1 MLGLAL
7 RSPHRR
13 ATSSGSVSRNSPS
26 PPCHAMT
33 AAFDESESSSSR
45 NCHSWIWPPPA
56 EAANRGRRRA
66 YGGGSGGGGADVA
79 TPPPSDDV
87 GVKSAVEFEAIGPQ
101 PEEET
106 ATAAAAAAASASM
119 VLSVSDQT
127 AENNDCADGIDSNV
141 QLRRKRDG
149 NPGQREIQSMVL
161 PSHPPGDPTIKRTL
175 DRSYSCNT
183 QSPHRCFFPL
193 NMNLMISNRPHLSL
207 SECSFFPSTPG
218 ACSLPLTPSLRHDK
232 PTHPEEKKKA
242 FTDHLTKTLS
252 IFYALFNVTLG
263 LAVYVTDIVDG
274 SHPTAEQQW
283 AELANAENQTEA
295 NQVPQGLDLNGFCF
309 GHLIHSGLLLGYQ
322 IVFLTSSD
330 HKFYECASVPI
341 LALDLIYPMYSF
353 LLLFFIFK
361 YSNVIVNKNVVLA
374 RFGVMHCLSSSICF
388 WAWTIFRETLEAI
401 ANKESKSDLKDDKHS
416 ENKHNLTSEKPYA
429 LPMSPYDQGA
439 QMLTQYV
446 NTSLRRFTEICDYN
460 DQSMRTIYKDFSPY
474 LYPFSVEFSIL
485 VVGVLYMMWQ
495 NIAMCKKMDD
505 QDQNEKHS
513 TRQCRT
519 PLPIGHGETE
529 SNVVVYMDCHSS
541 HRGLFGGF
549 FVLILTIVSSILFFI
564 AIYMDE
570 KHKNRYD
577 LGIMLNIV
585 TSAIILILMT
595 VACIFGYRQITK
607 LDVNSAY
614 DHLLDDVLLFICIPA
629 YFLNGIFSIIPAIIH
644 SNIIGSFTII
654 LEVFQVLIQ
663 TLFILDGVRRSSNT
677 KQLRKKKPGRELV
690 TFLIISNIS
699 LWLMQTFEVKSH
711 EMQDNRHEFYGK
723 ELWIIL
729 GFILR
734 FALVIF
740 GSMRTNL
747 LDTNS
752 YHSGDII
759 SCCFI
764 KANNCIKYHIN
775 TSIYIF
781 LSLVTSLQQL
791 GLFFH
796 EVEFS
801 PHSQIDPLAETVHT
815 YTFRSVKCELKNT
828 DKMRSRSN
836 SGVRLDYYQR
846 LLHNVIMEHQNPVTG
861 LFPVSLENNHAW
873 IRDNVY
879 CVLSVWG
886 LSMAYKKMA
895 DQDEDRAKT
904 YELEQSC
911 VKLMRGLLMCMMQQK
926 EKVERFKQ
934 TQNPLDSLHAKYSSI
949 TGQIV
954 VGDNE
959 WGHLQIDAISLYL
972 LILAQMTAS
981 GLQIVFNLDEV
992 AFIQNLVFYIE
1003 CAYCTPDYGI
1013 WERGDKTNHG
1023 LPELNA
1029 SSIGMAKAAL
1039 EAMNELDL
1047 FGARGGPYS
1056 VIHVLADEA
1065 QKCQAVLQG
1074 NKDVADDYTRQLEE
1088 IMIKTNDGLRLVP
1101 ELYSV
1106 PAELVGEEYKEPGSQ
1121 QRISQGHCPFLWAQS
1136 LYIIGKLLQEG
1147 FLAPGELDPLNRRLC
1162 AEKKPDVVVQVVIL
1176 AEDNEIRDKLA
1187 EHDIVVQTIAEV
1199 APIEVQPAKVL
1210 SHLYTY
1216 LGRNKKLG
1224 MSGRKSR
1231 DVGILSTSK
1240 LYSLGDKIFAF
1251 TPQFTDMSQN
1261 YVASDYELMID
1272 ICKSEINFL
1281 KSSWQNMLGRP
1292 LVTIVCRRVH
1302 LEDGKLPLAMMTT
1315 MKKLKS
1321 GYINGTRVTLGNL
1334 TDFLSTSCIAN
1345 LSFLGSHEEG
1355 MPDKLNHQVQQ
1366 YLEEHSVRTL
1376 SQKCMLLNAG
1386 RTSVKGRHLLKR
1398 RMSVKGAVKKTRS
1411 INVDSETLGME
1422 SNASL
1427 ERRGSMFFTLNQL
1440 DVVDHAKDVRS
1451 PSPEEPREF
1460 RKREAAAMSISRH
1473 RHQSEAQ
1480 YADTEVE
1487 ELFAML
1493 RETESLEEQGDI
1505 LQYLVD
1511 TKGLDFNTGMLE
1523 YGKVVTVKD
1532 LLKGMLGK
1540 RVEDL
1545 AKSVTDLLVRQKQI
1559 TVGMPPNNEHTI
1571 TAPLPESDLR
1581 LLIRE
1586 AYGEDDS
1593 AAMLTQELLL
1603 YLAMFI
1609 RTEPQLFLE
1618 MLRLR
1623 VMATELSRTLICD
1636 GDEASEHLLNLSP
1649 FEMKNL
1655 LHHILSG
1662 KEFAISSVGRGN
1674 FSIVTNKSS
1683 RISKKSHISLG
1694 DTTEEVEPDRQGQWL
1709 RRRRLDGALNR
1720 VPRDFYPRVW
1730 GILEKC
1736 QGLDI
1741 AGKVLPQTLTQEM
1754 TPGELKFA
1762 LAVETVLNTIPQP
1775 EYRQLIVETLMVLTL
1790 VVEYN
1795 VVATLGGIIQVEYLV
1810 HKANELFL
1818 DDQMKCEGD
1827 ATLCCAKPKEMRETS
1842 RLGGLL
1848 CGGAAGICQHFYD
1861 SAPSG
1866 CFGTMTY
1873 LTRAIAITL
1882 ECLPKHGELDCTIS

>member
-26 PPCHAMT
+26 PPCHAIT

-66 YGGGSGGGGADVA
+66 YVGGGGGAAVA
-79 TPPPSDDV
+79 APLPSDDAV
-87 GVKSAVEFEAIGPQ
+87 GSEVGLTAIGTNH
-101 PEEET
+101 EVIDF
-106 ATAAAAAAASASM
+106 ASLELDIYENILCNM
-119 VLSVSDQT
+119 VFSVSDQV
-127 AENNDCADGIDSNV
+127 AESNCIDVVDSNV
-141 QLRRKRDG
+141 QLRRKE
-149 NPGQREIQSMVL
+149 NETPAQREVQSMVL
-161 PSHPPGDPTIKRTL
+161 PSHPPGDPGRKRTL
-175 DRSYSCNT
+175 DRSYSYNA
-183 QSPHRCFFPL
+183 QSPHRCFFPV
-193 NMNLMISNRPHLSL
+193 NMNLMLSNRPHLTL
-207 SECSFFPSTPG
+207 SECSFLPSTPG
-218 ACSLPLTPSLRHDK
+218 ACSLPLTPSLRFDK
-232 PTHPEEKKKA
+232 PTQPEEKKKA

-274 SHPTAEQQW
+274 SHPTAEVFSLLLVSVAFIYILYLTIDIRLYMRRKRSREKLLEQQY
-283 AELANAENQTEA
+283 AELANAANSTETD
-295 NQVPQGLDLNGFCF
+295 QVPQGLDLSPHFKHYYCFNKDRHSTNFYLKVGAAGFCF

-341 LALDLIYPMYSF
+341 LVLDLVYPMYSF

-361 YSNVIVNKNVVLA
+361 YSNVIINRNVVLA

-401 ANKESKSDLKDDKHS
+401 ANKETKNDLRSGKYP
-416 ENKHNLTSEKPYA
+416 ENNSNLTNEKPYA
-429 LPMSPYDQGA
+429 LPMSPYDQDA
-439 QMLTQYV
+439 DPV
-446 NTSLRRFTEICDYN
+446 RNTSIRRFTEICDYN

-495 NIAMCKKMDD
+495 NIAMCNKMDD
-505 QDQNEKHS
+505 QDQGEKHS
-513 TRQCRT
+513 TRQCLT
-519 PLPIGHGETE
+519 PIPIGHGETE

-577 LGIMLNIV
+577 LGIMLNIM
-585 TSAIILILMT
+585 TSVVILILMT
-595 VACIFGYRQITK
+595 IACIFGYRQITK

-614 DHLLDDVLLFICIPA
+614 DHKLDDLLLFICIPA

-644 SNIIGSFTII
+644 SNIIGSFNII
-654 LEVFQVLIQ
+654 LE
-663 TLFILDGVRRSSNT
+663 
-677 KQLRKKKPGRELV
+677 KPGRELV

-711 EMQDNRHEFYGK
+711 EMQDNRYEFYDK

-729 GFILR
+729 GHMCLPLMMFYR
-734 FALVIF
+734 F
-740 GSMRTNL
+740 
-747 LDTNS
+747 
-752 YHSGDII
+752 HSSVCFGDIW
-759 SCCFI
+759 
-764 KANNCIKYHIN
+764 N
-775 TSIYIF
+775 
-781 LSLVTSLQQL
+781 V
-791 GLFFH
+791 
-796 EVEFS
+796 
-801 PHSQIDPLAETVHT
+801 
-815 YTFRSVKCELKNT
+815 RSEKNSV
-828 DKMRSRSN
+828 KMRSRSN

-846 LLHNVIMEHQNPVTG
+846 LLHSVIMEHQNPVTG
-861 LFPVSLENNHAW
+861 LFPVSLKNNHAW

-934 TQNPLDSLHAKYSSI
+934 TQNPLDSLHAKYSSV

-1065 QKCQAVLQG
+1065 QKCQAVLQSMLPRESNSKEIDSGLLSVISFPAFAVDDPVLITYTRDCIKDKLQGKYGCKRFLRDGYKTPKEDPTRLYYEPWELRMFEHIECEWPLFFCYLIVDNCFQG

-1106 PAELVGEEYKEPGSQ
+1106 PAELVGEEYKDPGSQ

-1334 TDFLSTSCIAN
+1334 TDFLST
-1345 LSFLGSHEEG
+1345 
-1355 MPDKLNHQVQQ
+1355 KLNNQVQQ

-1386 RTSVKGRHLLKR
+1386 RTSAKGRHLLKR

-1427 ERRGSMFFTLNQL
+1427 ERRGSMFFTSNQL
-1440 DVVDHAKDVRS
+1440 DVVDHTKDMRS

-1460 RKREAAAMSISRH
+1460 KKRDASAMSISRH

-1532 LLKGMLGK
+1532 LLKGLYEKACQQKMWGLVRHTAGMLGK

-1623 VMATELSRTLICD
+1623 VGLI
-1636 GDEASEHLLNLSP
+1636 
-1649 FEMKNL
+1649 
-1655 LHHILSG
+1655 IQ
-1662 KEFAISSVGRGN
+1662 
-1674 FSIVTNKSS
+1674 
-1683 RISKKSHISLG
+1683 KSHISLG
-1694 DTTEEVEPDRQGQWL
+1694 DATEEVEPDRQGQWL

-1730 GILEKC
+1730 GILEKVTS
-1736 QGLDI
+1736 DI
-1741 AGKVLPQTLTQEM
+1741 QHTL
-1754 TPGELKFA
+1754 L
-1762 LAVETVLNTIPQP
+1762 
-1775 EYRQLIVETLMVLTL
+1775 LI
-1790 VVEYN
+1790 
-1795 VVATLGGIIQVEYLV
+1795 
-1810 HKANELFL
+1810 
-1818 DDQMKCEGD
+1818 
-1827 ATLCCAKPKEMRETS
+1827 
-1842 RLGGLL
+1842 RL
-1848 CGGAAGICQHFYD
+1848 
-1861 SAPSG
+1861 
-1866 CFGTMTY
+1866 
-1873 LTRAIAITL
+1873 
-1882 ECLPKHGELDCTIS
+1882 